1 MQFALPKSSNNPIK
15 VIGVGG
21 GGSNAVN
28 TMFEQGIKG
37 VDFIVCNTDAQ
48 ALDVSNVPL
57 KVQLGSTLTSGQG
70 AGSIPEVGKNAA
82 IENLEDLTNLL
93 GADTKMV
100 FVTAGMGGGTGT
112 GAGPVIA
119 QACRDLGILTVGIVT
134 IPFKFEGKKR
144 SNQADS
150 GLNNMRDSV
159 DTLLVI
165 RNDKLRELYGNQT
178 LRKAFKNA
186 DQVLCIAAKGIAEV
200 ITRTG
205 EINVD
210 MNDVNTVMRQS
221 GNAIMGSGMAS
232 GEGRSKYAVI
242 AALESPLL
250 NDNDI
255 TGAKHVLLNITVGN
269 EEILMDE
276 IMEITDYIQEAAGQN
291 AEVIWGYAM
300 DDQLEED
307 ICITVIATGFEAHE
321 VKTGSEQIE
330 KKSIIYNLGDES
342 NEVTEPVDCITS
354 VDTTES
360 DVERTINEEIDDVQ
374 EPFIVEDVKQD
385 TELNLEEQYSDL
397 FGTSPETAEAEA
409 TDHISDEKQEEE
421 QGVDKFIIHNL
432 DDAPLEKT
440 ANETF
445 SSPSTPESEDPINNL
460 EREEQNKKAFAERQK
475 QTKIALNDVKMKLR
489 LPGRIAD
496 LENEP
501 AFKRRNVSLDD
512 VSHSSESSAS
522 RFSINEKVDENG
534 ERRIELSDDNPFLH
548 DNVD

>member
-119 QACRDLGILTVGIVT
+119 QACRELGILTVGIVT

-150 GLNNMRDSV
+150 GLKNMRDSV

-330 KKSIIYNLGDES
+330 RKSIVYNLGDDS
-342 NEVTEPVDCITS
+342 NEVTKPVDCITPIENKETTIS
-354 VDTTES
+354 VLGCIVPEPEDLLEKMAPRAFSGTEKRPHS
-360 DVERTINEEIDDVQ
+360 PEEIR
-374 EPFIVEDVKQD
+374 EH
-385 TELNLEEQYSDL
+385 LN
-397 FGTSPETAEAEA
+397 A
-409 TDHISDEKQEEE
+409 
-421 QGVDKFIIHNL
+421 
-432 DDAPLEKT
+432 
-440 ANETF
+440 
-445 SSPSTPESEDPINNL
+445 
-460 EREEQNKKAFAERQK
+460 
-475 QTKIALNDVKMKLR
+475 
-489 LPGRIAD
+489 
-496 LENEP
+496 
-501 AFKRRNVSLDD
+501 NVSLGSTHYQTSPNFENSDD
-512 VSHSSESSAS
+512 RFIQVAGEQVRQILERSLDSSLHKEMS
-522 RFSINEKVDENG
+522 G
-534 ERRIELSDDNPFLH
+534 LSDILVKTIREVVREITPEIARSIIREEIEKIKKI
-548 DNVD
+548 

>member
-93 GADTKMV
+93 GSDTKMV

-342 NEVTEPVDCITS
+342 SEVTEPVDCITS

-360 DVERTINEEIDDVQ
+360 DIETNINEEIDDVQ

-397 FGTSPETAEAEA
+397 FGTSPETAEPEA
-409 TDHISDEKQEEE
+409 TEQISEGKEEE
-421 QGVDKFIIHNL
+421 EKDEFIIHNL

-445 SSPSTPESEDPINNL
+445 SSPSTPESEDPINNV

-512 VSHSSESSAS
+512 VSHSSESSTS

>member
-1 MQFALPKSSNNPIK
+1 
-15 VIGVGG
+15 
-21 GGSNAVN
+21 
-28 TMFEQGIKG
+28 
-37 VDFIVCNTDAQ
+37 
-48 ALDVSNVPL
+48 
-57 KVQLGSTLTSGQG
+57 
-70 AGSIPEVGKNAA
+70 
-82 IENLEDLTNLL
+82 
-93 GADTKMV
+93 
-100 FVTAGMGGGTGT
+100 
-112 GAGPVIA
+112 
-119 QACRDLGILTVGIVT
+119 
-134 IPFKFEGKKR
+134 
-144 SNQADS
+144 
-150 GLNNMRDSV
+150 
-159 DTLLVI
+159 
-165 RNDKLRELYGNQT
+165 
-178 LRKAFKNA
+178 
-186 DQVLCIAAKGIAEV
+186 
-200 ITRTG
+200 
-205 EINVD
+205 
-210 MNDVNTVMRQS
+210 
-221 GNAIMGSGMAS
+221 
-232 GEGRSKYAVI
+232 
-242 AALESPLL
+242 L

-330 KKSIIYNLGDES
+330 KKSIVYNLGDES

-360 DVERTINEEIDDVQ
+360 DIETNINEEIDNVQ

-397 FGTSPETAEAEA
+397 FGTSPETAEPEA
-409 TDHISDEKQEEE
+409 TEQIPEGKQEEDE
-421 QGVDKFIIHNL
+421 FIIHNL

-445 SSPSTPESEDPINNL
+445 SSPSTPESEDPINNI